1 MTDPPETPPNAPPST
16 PSTGTWLTSSSART
30 ADAVRQIQSGL
41 RTLVRRFDRDDVQ
54 PTRLF
59 DDPPPLA
66 GGGYWP
72 ARQIDSLPPTLG
84 EMYRHSDSHIWP
96 DSLRPELQKD
106 VSNPLNYQWYLQQ
119 VAQNRADK
127 LYSTQMNIREANEHG
142 GAPLGNDIL
151 HGSRVVNLPKQR
163 TDGVYI
169 PIRQAAIDQ
178 GILRPTNRWR
188 QKLNVP
194 HKQRMVA
201 QQSRADLMCLQRW
214 KTQGPDY
221 PVMLGIN
228 PNIAPLTVRRNRVR
242 GGYKSFQVT
251 KERNIF
257 GPY

>member
-1 MTDPPETPPNAPPST
+1 
-16 PSTGTWLTSSSART
+16 
-30 ADAVRQIQSGL
+30 
-41 RTLVRRFDRDDVQ
+41 
-54 PTRLF
+54 
-59 DDPPPLA
+59 
-66 GGGYWP
+66 
-72 ARQIDSLPPTLG
+72 
-84 EMYRHSDSHIWP
+84 
-96 DSLRPELQKD
+96 
-106 VSNPLNYQWYLQQ
+106 
-119 VAQNRADK
+119 
-127 LYSTQMNIREANEHG
+127 MNIREANEHG

-163 TDGVYI
+163 TDGVYT

-242 GGYKSFQVT
+242 GGYKPYR
-251 KERNIF
+251 KIEDRHLF
-257 GPY
+257 GPYS